1 MNTKSTFREYLQRPA
16 CGLSL
21 AALLCLAARPAAAQT
36 WDATADFSTTT
47 GQNVLVNGVWSYG
60 TYNHVA
66 AIYANI
72 PSGNYDPNAWLYLS
86 GLTGLNGW
94 YTLDNGGA
102 GIYMPGIFKNN
113 GSGPIF
119 GLPVGEM
126 GMHPAEP
133 TFAVDHP
140 VLLWTAPTSGAY
152 QFNMGWNYYGAG
164 DGVNV
169 SMTRDLSGSGGIGA
183 QVTEHQWAINPG
195 APTATLVQT
204 FRMSAGETMA
214 FSVNPV
220 GNADSDT
227 TGIALTVTKVPM
239 GCWDANVDFS
249 TTSATNVNGAWS
261 YEWVNSSTSTGGL
274 MDSYDPASGGANLN
288 TWTTTAGASGIP
300 AVIKN
305 NDPANTYYGWA
316 PGKLGMH
323 PLCVPYADH
332 SVIRWTAPSTGV
344 YQVHVYAH
352 EVGNA
357 GSDGVDVSIYRNLA
371 GSLTGSLWTDHLFF
385 GWETYHDNVYSL
397 TQGESLALVL
407 GNGGAGSFGADSTT
421 VEFVVTPL
429 PLTSPVL
436 WDARADFSATA
447 NANVNDVWSYEWA
460 NTSSSTAGLIANMDL
475 NGFSNSGLNTW
486 YVPGSPGMPDVMK
499 NNGGFTY
506 YGLTPGKLGV
516 NPYVSAAPWNEAVIR
531 WTAPS
536 DGVYQ
541 FAAAWQHVGGY
552 TSDGVNVSVQRNF
565 TGSPA
570 GSLWTTNM
578 PSGGAAQ
585 WSGTYTLTKGES
597 LAFVTG
603 NGGVDNFGSDTT
615 AVDIFVASA
624 AATPLPVLSCTPSGN
639 NLTLSWPVDV
649 PGWTLESSTDLDA
662 WDPVPGVVNNSV
674 TVPMTEARQFFR
686 LKQ

>member
-36 WDATADFSTTT
+36 WDATADFSLAA
-47 GQNVLVNGVWSYG
+47 NPNGAWSYG
-60 TYNHVA
+60 YA
-66 AIYANI
+66 AYDGSAYALMTI
-72 PSGNYDPNAWLYLS
+72 PDPNAYDFSGFKAWLQAPGAVPCVAKNTDPVNTYV
-86 GLTGLNGW
+86 GW
-94 YTLDNGGA
+94 APGVLGIHPGPA
-102 GIYMPGIFKNN
+102 GTAI
-113 GSGPIF
+113 
-119 GLPVGEM
+119 E
-126 GMHPAEP
+126 H
-133 TFAVDHP
+133 AV
-140 VLLWTAPTSGAY
+140 VTWTAPANGYY
-152 QFNMGWNYYGAG
+152 QFTSSFTYVGGGDGAG
-164 DGVNV
+164 PSVTKNIRLGPGVYV
-169 SMTRDLSGSGGIGA
+169 GIKSGVIDTSAPVMTWNETLILVAGDTIS
-183 QVTEHQWAINPG
+183 WAIN
-195 APTATLVQT
+195 
-204 FRMSAGETMA
+204 SAG
-214 FSVNPV
+214 NH
-220 GNADSDT
+220 GGDS
-227 TGIALTVTKVPM
+227 TVLSAEVTSLPTEVF
-239 GCWDANVDFS
+239 WDANTDFS
-249 TTSATNVNGAWS
+249 VAANPNGAWS

-274 MDSYDPASGGANLN
+274 MTFAEANFGSQPGLNAWDLGAGSVPCVVKN
-288 TWTTTAGASGIP
+288 TSL
-300 AVIKN
+300 V
-305 NDPANTYYGWA
+305 NTYYGWA

-323 PLCVPYADH
+323 PNTSSADKAA
-332 SVIRWTAPSTGV
+332 IRWTAPSNGV
-344 YQVHVYAH
+344 YQVHVYAR
-352 EVGNA
+352 EVGNP
-357 GSDGVDVSIYRNLA
+357 GGDGVDVSLYRNLA
-371 GSLTGSLWTDHLFF
+371 GSLTGSLWTDNLLT

-407 GNGGAGSFGADSTT
+407 GNGGAGNNGSDSTT
-421 VEFVVTPL
+421 VDFVVTPL

-447 NANVNDVWSYEWA
+447 NANVNGVWSYEWA

-475 NGFSNSGLNTW
+475 NGFGNPGLNTW
-486 YVPGSPGMPDVMK
+486 YVPGSPGLPSVMK

-516 NPYVSAAPWNEAVIR
+516 NPYVASQPWNEAVIR
-531 WTAPS
+531 WTAPY
-536 DGVYQ
+536 DGTFQ
-541 FAAAWQHVGGY
+541 FAAAWTRVGSWGRS
-552 TSDGVNVSVQRNF
+552 TEDGVNVSVHTNF
-565 TGSPA
+565 TGSLS
-570 GSLWTTNM
+570 GSLWTGNSFHGV
-578 PSGGAAQ
+578 PAQ